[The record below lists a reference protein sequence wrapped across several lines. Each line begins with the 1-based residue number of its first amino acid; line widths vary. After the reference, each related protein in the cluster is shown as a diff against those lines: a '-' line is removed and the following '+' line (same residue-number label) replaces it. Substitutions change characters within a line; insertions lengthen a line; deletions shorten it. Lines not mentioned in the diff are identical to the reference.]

1 MNIAISR
8 SSIGTTRIAL
18 ALALTLCAPL
28 AFAQQNIDKVNGSI
42 TAEPGQ
48 TYGDLETVNGSITI
62 ESNAKT
68 GDAQTVN
75 GGIKVGDNA
84 ATGDLGTVNGGIRIG
99 QSLRADGSI
108 ETVNGDVFVGKGG
121 SLEGVTTVNGSIGLV
136 DSDLSGGIETVNGD
150 VTVGA
155 GSHVKGG
162 IKVEKPSSNWMP
174 INIGKRRP
182 PRIVIG
188 PDAVVEGP
196 LVFEREVKLYVH
208 ERARVGKI
216 SGATAVRYSGNRAP
230 AD

>member
-1 MNIAISR
+1 MNIAIAR
-8 SSIGTTRIAL
+8 SSIKARIAATL
-18 ALALTLCAPL
+18 VLTLCAPL
-28 AFAQQNIDKVNGSI
+28 AFAQQSIDKVNGSI
-42 TAEPGQ
+42 TAESGQ

-62 ESNAKT
+62 ESSAHT

-99 QSLRADGSI
+99 QNLRSDGTI
-108 ETVNGDVFVGKGG
+108 ETVNGDVFVGSGG
-121 SLEGVTTVNGSIGLV
+121 SLDGVTTVNGSIGLV

-150 VTVGA
+150 ITVGA

-162 IKVEKPSSNWMP
+162 IKVEKPTSNWMP
-174 INIGKRRP
+174 INIGKRKP

-188 PDAVVEGP
+188 ANAVVEGP

-208 ERARVGKI
+208 ESARVGKI